1 MKASVKASPHL
12 PRLSDERRLA
22 ISLNQLIDELD
33 DALAVF
39 KDAMDADEVG
49 FFLTV
54 CSIKNGRMQ
63 GASVSNVDA
72 AGAMSMLKAQLAHL
86 EQPEAVH

>member
-1 MKASVKASPHL
+1 MKPSVKTSPQL

-22 ISLNQLIDELD
+22 ISLNRLIDELD
-33 DALAVF
+33 DAVAMF
-39 KDAMDADEVG
+39 KSSMDADEVG

-54 CSIKNGRMQ
+54 CSVKDGRMQ

-72 AGAMSMLKAQLAHL
+72 AGAKSMLEAQLAHL
-86 EQPEAVH
+86 DQPEAVH

>member
-1 MKASVKASPHL
+1 MRAVQSP

-22 ISLNQLIDELD
+22 ISINRLIDELD

-39 KDAMDADEVG
+39 KTNMDADELA

-54 CSIKNGRMQ
+54 CSIKDGRMQ

-72 AGAMSMLKAQLAHL
+72 AGARTMLEAQLAHL
-86 EQPEAVH
+86 KHPEAVH